1 MFEICSGSLSIDRF
15 LRLKCPNIVKD
26 MLYTI
31 LLQLVDVFCSL
42 YLKANGITGMGD
54 CIADP
59 DLTRESKEM
68 TCVCVGAVVFLT
80 QIGHDR
86 QVYGPAARSNSML
99 LPHTNT
105 HIVINAHFRGIF
117 TEQQI

>member
-1 MFEICSGSLSIDRF
+1 
-15 LRLKCPNIVKD
+15 
-26 MLYTI
+26 
-31 LLQLVDVFCSL
+31 
-42 YLKANGITGMGD
+42 MGD

-68 TCVCVGAVVFLT
+68 MCVCGGGAVVFLT

-105 HIVINAHFRGIF
+105 NTHIVINAHFRGIF